1 MTDGIAPQFVF
12 NGADSSAT
20 FAVIVFAVLIAI
32 GLAWRSMRAE
42 QESASRNVVRGCFAL
57 RCASLMVLGLLLLQP
72 AWAWTVTSRQLGRIV
87 IAVDVSDS
95 MQSADPTADGREL
108 LQWGLGLG
116 WLDRQTVEPQL
127 AAPEIPRDAAL
138 AARFKTLRRTE
149 VAARLVTD
157 PQHGVHASLSK
168 LGELDG
174 QIFAGEAAAIPF
186 ADLAVTTTT
195 PPALIQPATT
205 QLSSVLR
212 SALAENDRKTLGV
225 VLFTDGRDASPTTA
239 LAMAKNLGTGGI
251 PIYPVLIGSTHRPR
265 DLAILSVDAPLAAY
279 RGDRP
284 QIVVTF
290 SAHGFEETPLIIT
303 LVEQGVESSTQSQT
317 VDVTGNAQAVT
328 FTVAP
333 DELGR
338 HRYRIAIAPR
348 PDETRA
354 DNNEREVTL
363 QVVDD
368 RTHVLLADSE
378 PRWEFRYLETALS
391 RDEHV
396 DLQTVLFS
404 QPFTKRLEA
413 PFFPQ
418 QWPAVE
424 GDADAGRFP
433 SRDLLIL
440 GDLDAQQM
448 PVALWTD
455 VEKFVSEQG
464 GTLVLIAGRD
474 QIRWLA
480 TNPVLGKLLPFTKP
494 QMMSPK
500 TTGTEAAGLQGWTW
514 QLTPDGERQTF
525 LQFAADVETNRAV
538 WSVLPG
544 ATWALSGE
552 PKPGA
557 TVWAW
562 GQSPKVENGPNS
574 PAVPLLLHQ
583 HFGLGQVVWLATD
596 STWRWR
602 LRAGDQFH
610 HRFWG
615 QLARWAAT
623 TKLAAGNEFV
633 QFGALRASYAVGEPV
648 MLQARWSAG
657 FARQH
662 PERQARIEL
671 RRGDVAVSEAKL
683 TAEPQRL
690 LVSSVELG
698 ALTPGD
704 YKARLT
710 IEGVSPAPNPVDA
723 EFTVTAPQGSE
734 TADVTADAAFL
745 ESLAQASGGR
755 LFRLD
760 ELDELPQVFPAFA
773 AMSSL
778 PKERPLWDRWPM
790 LVLLVALLSGEW
802 WLRRAGG
809 LV

>member
-12 NGADSSAT
+12 NGAGTSAAFT
-20 FAVIVFAVLIAI
+20 VIVLAVLVAI
-32 GLAWRSMRAE
+32 GLAWRSMLID
-42 QESASRNVVRGCFAL
+42 QLLASRPVVQSCFTL
-57 RCASLMVLGLLLLQP
+57 RCASLVVLGLLLLQP
-72 AWAWTVTSRQLGRIV
+72 AWAWTVTSRQLGRIIV
-87 IAVDVSDS
+87 GVDVSES
-95 MQSADPTADGREL
+95 MQSSDPTADGREL

-127 AAPEIPRDAAL
+127 AAEEIPRDEAL

-149 VAARLVTD
+149 VATRLVTD
-157 PQHGVHASLSK
+157 RQHGLQTPLSK

-174 QIFAGEAAAIPF
+174 QLFAGEAAATTF
-186 ADLAVTTTT
+186 EDLQQVAAS
-195 PPALIQPATT
+195 PPASLQPATT
-205 QLSSVLR
+205 HLSSVLR
-212 SALAENDRKTLGV
+212 AALTESDRKTLGV
-225 VLFTDGRDASPTTA
+225 VLLTDGHDAAPAAA
-239 LAMAKNLGTGGI
+239 LALAKNLGTGGI
-251 PIYPVLIGSTHRPR
+251 PMYPVLIGSTHRPR
-265 DLAILSVDAPLAAY
+265 DIAILSVDAPLAAY

-284 QIVVTF
+284 QVAVTF
-290 SAHGFEETPLIIT
+290 SAHGFEGTPLTIT
-303 LVEQGVESSTQSQT
+303 LAEPGVEGSTQSQT
-317 VDVTGNAQAVT
+317 IDVTGAAQVAT
-328 FTVAP
+328 FTVVP
-333 DELGR
+333 EELGR
-338 HRYRIAIAPR
+338 HRYQISIAAR
-348 PDETRA
+348 PDETRV
-354 DNNEREVTL
+354 DNNEREITL
-363 QVVDD
+363 QMVDD

-404 QPFTKRLEA
+404 QPFLQRLET

-418 QWPAVE
+418 HWPEVE
-424 GDADAGRFP
+424 GDANAGRFP

-440 GDLDAQQM
+440 GALDLQQM
-448 PVALWTD
+448 PAAMWAD

-464 GTLVLIAGRD
+464 GTLVLIAGRG
-474 QIRWLA
+474 QNRGLSA
-480 TNPVLGKLLPFTKP
+480 NPVLGKLLPFTKP
-494 QMMSPK
+494 QELSAVS
-500 TTGTEAAGLQGWTW
+500 TGTEAAGLQGWTW

-525 LQFAADVETNRAV
+525 LQFAADVDTNRAV

-557 TVWAW
+557 AVWAW
-562 GQSPKVENGPNS
+562 GQPPKMEGGANS
-574 PAVPLLLHQ
+574 AAVPLLVHQ
-583 HFGLGQVVWLATD
+583 HYGLGQVVWLATD

-648 MLQARWSAG
+648 TLQARWSAG
-657 FARQH
+657 FIRQH
-662 PERQARIEL
+662 PERISKIEL
-671 RRGDVAVSEAKL
+671 RRGDVVVSEAEL
-683 TAEPQRL
+683 SPEPQRP

-704 YKARLT
+704 YRARLT
-710 IEGVSPAPNPVDA
+710 VEGVMPAPDSVDA

-734 TADVTADAAFL
+734 TADVTADAVFL

-755 LFRLD
+755 LFRLN
-760 ELDELPQVFPAFA
+760 ELNELPKVFPAFA
-773 AMSSL
+773 AVSSL

-790 LVLLVALLSGEW
+790 LILLIALLSGEW